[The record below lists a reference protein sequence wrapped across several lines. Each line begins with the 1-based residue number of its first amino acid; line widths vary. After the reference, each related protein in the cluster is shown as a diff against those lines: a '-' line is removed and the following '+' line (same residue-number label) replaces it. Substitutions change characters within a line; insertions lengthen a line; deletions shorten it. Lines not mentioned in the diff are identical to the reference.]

1 MDSVSYSRE
10 IRNRLSKNIGHLSK
24 VREMIDG
31 GESFDRVMLQ
41 LSAVRKSLA
50 GTSNALVAEQAQE
63 ELLAALQ
70 SENPERIKNFYKDYA
85 KFF

>member
-1 MDSVSYSRE
+1 MDSVLYSKE

-31 GESFDRVMLQ
+31 GEPFDRVMLQ
-41 LSAVRKSLA
+41 LSAVRKSLTS
-50 GTSNALVAEQAQE
+50 TSNALVAEQAQE

-70 SENPERIKNFYKDYA
+70 SEGPERIKNFYNDYA